1 MLNEVKHP
9 YGLGFSRGPGC
20 FGGPQQDTS
29 PVKLIIAVLALEN
42 LRYFGGLRGL
52 SRPQIDDR
60 AHHLLTMLDLIEQ
73 RNIEVRK
80 FSRGMQQKVA
90 IANALM
96 HDPDILVLDEPT
108 LGLDV
113 AAARLLEE
121 TVANL
126 AAAGKAVLLTT
137 HVMDLAQRLAGR
149 IFVIH
154 QGREVAHDK
163 TAVLLQQFDAR
174 PVTLIKMEQMPTL
187 DWQQRFMGQFPGLN
201 VQNGLF
207 EWTAPSQPQILS
219 LYSLLDEAGYVL
231 TGFPRREPTL
241 EEVFLSLTGDQ
252 RVVANDFSV

>member
-219 LYSLLDEAGYVL
+219 LYSLLDEASSAVL
-231 TGFPRREPTL
+231 ALPAVSRLWKKCF
-241 EEVFLSLTGDQ
+241 FH
-252 RVVANDFSV
+252 